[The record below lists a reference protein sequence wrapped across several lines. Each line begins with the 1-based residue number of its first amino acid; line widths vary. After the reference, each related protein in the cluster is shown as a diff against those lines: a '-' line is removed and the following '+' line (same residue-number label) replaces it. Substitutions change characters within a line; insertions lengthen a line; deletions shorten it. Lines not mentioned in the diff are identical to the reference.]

1 MTIET
6 PNPETTVILRSSNP
20 RTGEVVGEC
29 ADMTADDVA
38 AVITRARAAADPWA
52 SLPVRQRA
60 RHLRRIRREWIRRAP
75 ELARV
80 DAAETGKSLIDAAY
94 EVLAVSMN
102 LDWCSWNARRG
113 LRTRRSGTFP
123 TVLKRAHIEYGPY
136 GVIAVIAPWNYPA
149 GIPMQVIPWV
159 LAAGNTVVLKPS
171 ELAPQTGLLLADIIN
186 GAGPEL
192 IHVAT
197 GGAAAGAA
205 LASSPAIDKIEF
217 TGSGPTAKHVLRGAA
232 ENITPVVME
241 LGGKDA
247 LIVTDGADV
256 GTAARTAVGAAF
268 FNAGQTCMATERVI
282 ATPGVHDELVDAIR
296 AETAKVVVGPDPSS
310 HVGPLT
316 MPGSLRRVLA
326 RIDDAVAD
334 GATIVAGG
342 KRLPTD
348 HGDYLEPTVL
358 TGVPAHA
365 EVLTEENF
373 APVMCIQRA
382 RDIDHAVELSNAV
395 DLGLSG
401 SVFASNPAEARS
413 IAERLDTGGVVV
425 GDAMVGASL
434 SGVAFGGVKRSGYGR
449 LQGLDGFREFSRA
462 RAVIEP
468 RINVSLMAMLAGPRP
483 NPTRILAIARALRGG
498 GGMGARLRA
507 LRRSR

>member
-1 MTIET
+1 MTIE
-6 PNPETTVILRSSNP
+6 PAETRSSSLLRSTDP
-20 RTGEVVGEC
+20 RTGEIVGEC
-29 ADMTADDVA
+29 TDMSVDEVE
-38 AVITRARAAADPWA
+38 AVIAEARDAADEWA
-52 SLPVRQRA
+52 ARLVRDRA
-60 RHLRRIRREWIRRAP
+60 RHLRAIRREWIRRAP
-75 ELARV
+75 ELARL

-94 EVLAVSMN
+94 EVLAVSVN

-113 LRTRRSGTFP
+113 LRARRAGTFP
-123 TVLKRAHIEYGPY
+123 TVLKRARIEYSPY
-136 GVIAVIAPWNYPA
+136 GVVGVIAPWNYPA
-149 GIPMQVIPWV
+149 GIPMQVIPWA

-171 ELAPQTGLLLADIIN
+171 ELAPLTGLLLADIIN
-186 GAGPEL
+186 GAGPKL

-197 GGAAAGAA
+197 GGATAGAA
-205 LASSPAIDKIEF
+205 LASSVGVDKIEF
-217 TGSGPTAKHVLRGAA
+217 TGSGPTARHVLQGAA

-256 GTAARTAVGAAF
+256 HAAARTAVGAAF

-282 ATPGVHDELVDAIR
+282 ATSGVHDELVAAVR

-316 MPGSLRRVLA
+316 MPGALRRVIA

-334 GATIVAGG
+334 GATIIAGG
-342 KRLPTD
+342 RRVPAD

-358 TGVPAHA
+358 IDVPAHA

-382 RDIDHAVELSNAV
+382 RDIDHAVELSNRV

-401 SVFASNPAEARS
+401 SVFAASRAEARS

-434 SGVAFGGVKRSGYGR
+434 SGVAFGGVKGSGYGR
-449 LQGLDGFREFSRA
+449 LQGLEGFREFSRS

-468 RINVSLMAMLAGPRP
+468 RIKVSLMATLAGPRP
-483 NPTRILAIARALRGG
+483 DPGRILAIARALRGG
-498 GGMGARLRA
+498 GGVRARLRA
-507 LRRSR
+507 LRERR

>member
-1 MTIET
+1 MPTE
-6 PNPETTVILRSSNP
+6 NPDSEPATVLRSTNP
-20 RTGEVVGEC
+20 RTGDVVGEC
-29 ADMTADDVA
+29 TDMTADDVEEVVA
-38 AVITRARAAADPWA
+38 RARTAADAWS

-60 RHLRRIRREWIRRAP
+60 RHLRGIRREWIRRAP
-75 ELARV
+75 ELARI

-94 EVLAVSMN
+94 EVLAVSIN
-102 LDWCSWNARRG
+102 LDWCSWNARRA
-113 LRTRRSGTFP
+113 LRSRRAGTFP
-123 TVLKRAHIEYGPY
+123 TILKRARVEYGPY
-136 GVIAVIAPWNYPA
+136 GVVGIIAPWNYPA

-171 ELAPQTGLLLADIIN
+171 ELASQTGILLADIIN
-186 GAGPEL
+186 RSGHEL

-197 GGAAAGAA
+197 GGAVAGAA
-205 LASSPAIDKIEF
+205 VASSAGIDKIEF
-217 TGSGPTAKHVLRGAA
+217 TGSGPTAKHVLRAAA

-256 GTAARTAVGAAF
+256 ASAARTAVGAAF

-316 MPGSLRRVLA
+316 MPGSLRRVIA

-334 GATIVAGG
+334 GATLVAGG
-342 KRLPTD
+342 TRLPAD

-358 TGVPAHA
+358 TDVPAHA
-365 EVLTEENF
+365 EVLTVENF

-382 RDIDHAVELSNAV
+382 RDVDHAIELSNAV

-401 SVFASNPAEARS
+401 SVFASNLAEARS

-434 SGVAFGGVKRSGYGR
+434 SGVAFGGVKQSGYGR
-449 LQGLDGFREFSRA
+449 LQGLDGFREFSRS

-468 RINVSLMAMLAGPRP
+468 RIKVSLMATLAGPRP
-483 NPTRILAIARALRGG
+483 DPTRIFAIARALRGG
-498 GGMGARLRA
+498 GGAGPRLRA
-507 LRRSR
+507 LRRDR